1 MEFKPKKEY
10 IFKLLSDEGVK
21 FVIPEY
27 QRPYRWDIDECETLW
42 NDILEVFGDGENI
55 NEYFL
60 GSIVAYQNSK
70 DELEIIDGQQR
81 ITTFTLFFRAFY
93 EHFRLEKANIKTSY
107 LEGFG
112 KCIWEYDLDNGL
124 DYSKSHLSSKVI
136 TDYDSI
142 ILNELLN
149 KEIDLEKYKNL
160 NSRYAKNFI
169 FFYNKLLD
177 FKTSRALQWEILCK
191 MFLSKTLFILIVVCD
206 SQESAMTIFNTLN
219 SRGLPLSNADILKGY
234 IYKKVSQKSEFANEW
249 KELETKIDES
259 NNIKNLDFLFL
270 QFMHVIR
277 AENKDSDTTIH
288 SMLNFFTK
296 FDKGVYYGAI
306 GNWLYKDNTMY
317 FIKCLA
323 NFWDKPENYLSD
335 LSNKYMK
342 ILNLFQNDA
351 WKAFVSYLVW
361 RNKENINNKDEFSK
375 EFDKYLLVLIQYIT
389 LAFLNGNASINVI
402 KDIVFKMN
410 VRLKT
415 NESFPAKQK
424 IPDLKE
430 FLEVSKNFDSKKVKY
445 ILFLYAY
452 IYDNFN
458 QIIDSASLEVEH
470 ILPKQWQNAN
480 FNEWDEQSH
489 FEYLENIG
497 NKILLTKKSNVK
509 CINNFFAKKQIE
521 YGNSNNKNLKEILDL
536 SKRKK
541 DIWTQEDI
549 DERAKVIYLK
559 IIEFLTK
566 Q

>member
-93 EHFRLEKANIKTSY
+93 EHFRLEKANIRTSY

-124 DYSKSHLSSKVI
+124 DYNKSHLSSRVI

-169 FFYNKLLD
+169 FFHNKLLD

-277 AENKDSDTTIH
+277 AENEDSDTTTH

-375 EFDKYLLVLIQYIT
+375 EFDEYLLVLIQYIT

-415 NESFPAKQK
+415 NESFPVKQK

-458 QIIDSASLEVEH
+458 QIIDSVSLEVEH

-559 IIEFLTK
+559 IKEFLTK
-566 Q
+566 